1 MALVISFILG
11 MKGLTE
17 GFVAMSFLCYY
28 YGSMQANGVMY
39 EEEID
44 RWWMQQND

>member
-1 MALVISFILG
+1 MALVISFTLG

-17 GFVAMSFLCYY
+17 GPMFMSFLYYY
-28 YGSMQANGVMY
+28 YGSTQANGVMY

-44 RWWMQQND
+44 RCGRR